1 MRVCLAILALACV
14 LPAPVAAQEDHA
26 SGSARGAS
34 RAEPTE
40 DGFVYRVASG
50 DTLSDIAV
58 RFGVTVDD
66 LVRWNAGL
74 SPDRIR
80 SGQPIRVDNGRRRV
94 AHAVQSGESL
104 SHIALRYEVR
114 VEDILGWNA
123 GLDRDR
129 VRVGR
134 ELVIYTPVPESRS
147 LSIGA
152 PQAGRLENGRPL
164 PVRHPAFFVRTP
176 SRAYGTDETVRW
188 IVEAFDAVRRAEP
201 DAPRL
206 EVHDL
211 SFRRG
216 GPIRGHN
223 SHESG
228 RDADLAYYQRQCA
241 DRLCRFRRIGPDDL
255 DVERTWRLL
264 HHWLV
269 NDRVEV
275 IFIDHD
281 LQRALHAH
289 ARQTGVS
296 ARDLSRWFQYPRAPE
311 NRYGVIRHHPRHA
324 DHMHVRFVCPESDPD
339 CR

>member
-1 MRVCLAILALACV
+1 MRARSALALLATLALA
-14 LPAPVAAQEDHA
+14 APVVAQEDHA
-26 SGSARGAS
+26 SGPARGAPS
-34 RAEPTE
+34 AEPTE
-40 DGFVYRVASG
+40 SGFVYTVASG

-80 SGQPIRVDNGRRRV
+80 SGQRVRVDNGLRRV
-94 AHAVQSGESL
+94 THAVRPGEAL
-104 SHIALRYEVR
+104 SHVALRYEVR

-152 PQAGRLENGRPL
+152 PQAGRLEHGRPL
-164 PVRHPAFFVRTP
+164 PRHPAFFVRTP

-188 IVEAFDAVRRAEP
+188 IIEAFDAVRRADP

-216 GPIRGHN
+216 GPIHGHH

-228 RDADLAYYQRQCA
+228 RDADLAYYQRQCS

-269 NDRVEV
+269 HDRVEA

-289 ARQTGVS
+289 ARREGVS
-296 ARDLSRWFQYPRAPE
+296 SRDLSRWFQYPRPAE